1 MNLTLDTHLH
11 SCSEAALDRG
21 GLLGSAG
28 KEGFGVCVCE
38 CVCVQKWI
46 PFPGQ
51 CDNSVAVSQGRWI
64 VTY

>member
-28 KEGFGVCVCE
+28 KEGFGVCVC
-38 CVCVQKWI
+38 VCKNG
-46 PFPGQ
+46 FPSR
-51 CDNSVAVSQGRWI
+51 DSVITVWQYRKEGG
-64 VTY
+64 